1 MKVAILG
8 AGRMGSWLAETLAP
22 AHETALR
29 DTESGKAERV
39 PGVRVLR
46 TDGELLDFAPE
57 LLVNCVPLGFTIDVF
72 RRTLPLLP
80 ETCML
85 SDIASVKTGFGEYY
99 REAGRPFVSTHP
111 MFGPTHAD
119 VRSLEGENAVII
131 SESCEAGKEFFR
143 DFYRDLGLRVFED
156 TFDGH
161 DRTVAYSL
169 ATPFASTLVFSA
181 CMKSLDAPGTNFRKH
196 LEIAKSLLGEDD
208 RLLAEILFNPHTV
221 RQIELINSQLA
232 YLNHIIMGRDF
243 EEMQKYLARLRSNL
257 GLAGERSSG
266 TGGI

>member
-1 MKVAILG
+1 MRIAILG

-22 AHETALR
+22 DHEVTLR
-29 DTESGKAERV
+29 DTDPARAERV
-39 PGVRVLR
+39 PGVRALR

-80 ETCML
+80 GTCML

-99 REAGRPFVSTHP
+99 RETGRPFVSTHP
-111 MFGPTHAD
+111 MFGPTHAN

-131 SESCEAGKEFFR
+131 SESCEAGKDFFR
-143 DFYRDLGLRVFED
+143 DLYLGLGLRVFED

-232 YLNHIIMGRDF
+232 YLNHIIMGRDY
-243 EEMQKYLARLRSNL
+243 EEMQKYLSRLRSNL
-257 GLAGERSSG
+257 GMAGEGSSG
-266 TGGI
+266 AGGI